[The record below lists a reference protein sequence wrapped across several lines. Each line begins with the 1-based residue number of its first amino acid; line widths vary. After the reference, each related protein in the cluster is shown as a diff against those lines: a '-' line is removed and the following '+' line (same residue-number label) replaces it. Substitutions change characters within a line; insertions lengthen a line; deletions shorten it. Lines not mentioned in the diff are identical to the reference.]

1 MSLDE
6 IKRKRAEDESTRD
19 KTLEATKKELKA
31 RNVKKMQEKKATA
44 SKSNQGKGAST
55 KAPAAKAAPKI
66 KQAKGSKR

>member
-6 IKRKRAEDESTRD
+6 IKRKRAEDDATRD
-19 KTLEATKKELKA
+19 KALDATKKELKA
-31 RNVKKMQEKKATA
+31 RNVKKMQEKKAAA
-44 SKSNQGKGAST
+44 SKNVKAAST